1 MRIDV
6 NLRGVVVGLFQVDK
20 DALDGADTARLELL
34 EDKRQEDKRHLEL
47 VREARDVRRTSV
59 EIALIRAASSLNGT
73 RRYVNS
79 VVMSNPL
86 EVGDRVASFV
96 AVGRG
101 RTPPR

>member
-1 MRIDV
+1 MRINV
-6 NLRGVVVGLFQVDK
+6 NLRGVVVVLCQVDK
-20 DALDGADTARLELL
+20 DAVDGADTARLKLL
-34 EDKRQEDKRHLEL
+34 EELQQEDKRHLEL
-47 VREARDVRRTSV
+47 VRDARDVRRTSV
-59 EIALIRAASSLNGT
+59 EIALIRATSNLIGT